1 MNHETPFESN
11 IENERKHSQTF
22 GLSYFSKGPPA
33 LFAVMSDQRV
43 NTGLV
48 LGDIGPGSIDFSSP
62 FSGEEPAVALSSAA
76 DPQQPQSLA
85 LWKTGNGMP
94 ARILLPYTGTTCHE

>member
-1 MNHETPFESN
+1 MKREKGRKKEN
-11 IENERKHSQTF
+11 IHTLRP
-22 GLSYFSKGPPA
+22 SYFSKDPPA
-33 LFAVMSDQRV
+33 LSVSRRFIMMSDQRV
-43 NTGLV
+43 NTGFV
-48 LGDIGPGSIDFSSP
+48 LGDIGPGSIAFPP
-62 FSGEEPAVALSSAA
+62 FSGEEPVVALSSAA